1 MSLLYVWPTSF
12 NVYQTS
18 IYARSTVS
26 QCQAGF
32 SSERRNPGT
41 AEERGNTAEDAYVSK
56 SRVGDQQSGFVIH
69 PRPRPPRKPETEV
82 EQVRSGSRRSVFLR
96 SKFFLFSCSPASQPA
111 STQRATTTHQ
121 TTNRQN
127 SIEERVSASR
137 SPDDRPPNRPAG
149 TGLRPPDADP
159 DRHRKRLTQQHHPIT
174 AGSPRAQP
182 ASRAILARTAAPW
195 LNSTGVVRPTSRSIS
210 MS

>member
-69 PRPRPPRKPETEV
+69 PRPRL
-82 EQVRSGSRRSVFLR
+82 GSRRRKWNRLGLAVAAAFFCVPNS
-96 SKFFLFSCSPASQPA
+96 SFFLSSSQPA

-127 SIEERVSASR
+127 SVEERVRASR

-159 DRHRKRLTQQHHPIT
+159 DRYRKRLTQQHHPIT